1 MTVINR
7 SSRDTRGKLTPRP
20 SAVFPSLTNAPP
32 PPEPE
37 QLQALVDTYGLR
49 WADISRRMEGR
60 TDQQCMGRW
69 RRHLDPS
76 VSRKQWSTKEDRAL
90 AELRVRHGANWS
102 AIAKTMKNRTA
113 QQCRARWF
121 QAHFTGH
128 RYLDDHGN
136 LLSPR
141 SADKAEREVEAAK
154 AAAAAAGKTLRPNGV
169 KAANNNNLNNI
180 LNNIKPAEVDSAS
193 ASPDRKKRR
202 RDSSGSSQDGKL
214 QRRNSEHLR
223 RDGSGRF
230 IPREDSLPH
239 NFVTPP
245 PTTPGVD
252 DSVGLDVSTVPPPI
266 RVKPAG
272 LHRDPSLGLGRQV
285 SLPPDIATLLRG
297 EAPDTGRAAEPLAQF
312 NSGDW
317 GALLTG
323 ELGSVTAVLDQLGEA
338 EMLGGRE
345 SIGKLE
351 SFGSIQMLTR
361 QRSGNVLT
369 RMGSCNDSFAQL
381 ITPELV
387 K

>member
-1 MTVINR
+1 M
-7 SSRDTRGKLTPRP
+7 
-20 SAVFPSLTNAPP
+20 
-32 PPEPE
+32 
-37 QLQALVDTYGLR
+37 DTYGLR

-76 VSRKQWSTKEDRAL
+76 VSRKQWSTKEDRKL

-128 RYLDDHGN
+128 RYLDDSGA

-180 LNNIKPAEVDSAS
+180 LNNIKPLPEVDSAS
-193 ASPDRKKRR
+193 GSPEGRKKRR
-202 RDSSGSSQDGKL
+202 RDSSGSSQDEKL
-214 QRRNSEHLR
+214 QRRNSGHLR

-297 EAPDTGRAAEPLAQF
+297 EAQDTGRAAEPLAQF

-351 SFGSIQMLTR
+351 SFGSLQMLTR
-361 QRSGNVLT
+361 QRSGNMLT

>member
-1 MTVINR
+1 
-7 SSRDTRGKLTPRP
+7 
-20 SAVFPSLTNAPP
+20 
-32 PPEPE
+32 
-37 QLQALVDTYGLR
+37 
-49 WADISRRMEGR
+49 MEGR

-76 VSRKQWSTKEDRAL
+76 VSRKQWTTKEDRKL

-102 AIAKTMKNRTA
+102 AIAKTMSNRTA

-128 RYLDDHGN
+128 RYLDDSGN

-141 SADKAEREVEAAK
+141 SADKAERDVEAAK

-169 KAANNNNLNNI
+169 KASKNTSLNDI
-180 LNNIKPAEVDSAS
+180 LNTIKTTEPETLHG
-193 ASPDRKKRR
+193 SPERKKRR
-202 RDSSGSSQDGKL
+202 RDSGGANQL
-214 QRRNSEHLR
+214 QRRDSGHLR
-223 RDGSGRF
+223 RVGSGRF
-230 IPREDSLPH
+230 VPREDSLPL

-245 PTTPGVD
+245 PTTPGVND
-252 DSVGLDVSTVPPPI
+252 AVGLDMSTHPPPI
-266 RVKPAG
+266 RTKPVG
-272 LHRDPSLGLGRQV
+272 LHRDPSLGLGRQI
-285 SLPPDIATLLRG
+285 SLPPDIAALLKG

-323 ELGSVTAVLDQLGEA
+323 ELGSVTAVLDQLGETDGQ
-338 EMLGGRE
+338 LGGRD

>member
-1 MTVINR
+1 
-7 SSRDTRGKLTPRP
+7 
-20 SAVFPSLTNAPP
+20 
-32 PPEPE
+32 
-37 QLQALVDTYGLR
+37 
-49 WADISRRMEGR
+49 MEGR

-76 VSRKQWSTKEDRAL
+76 VSRNQWSTKEDRKL

-128 RYLDDHGN
+128 RYLDDSGN

-169 KAANNNNLNNI
+169 KAANNNILNNI
-180 LNNIKPAEVDSAS
+180 LNNVKPAEVDSAS
-193 ASPDRKKRR
+193 GSPDRKKRR

-252 DSVGLDVSTVPPPI
+252 DSVGLDVATVPPPI
-266 RVKPAG
+266 RAKPAG

-285 SLPPDIATLLRG
+285 SLDPSLGLGRQVSLDPSLGLGRQVSLDPSLGLGRQVSLDPSLGLGRQVSLPPDVASLLRG
-297 EAPDTGRAAEPLAQF
+297 EAPDAGRAAEPLAQF

-323 ELGSVTAVLDQLGEA
+323 DMGSVTAVLDQLGEA

-345 SIGKLE
+345 GIGKLE

-361 QRSGNVLT
+361 QRSGNMLT
-369 RMGSCNDSFAQL
+369 RMGSCNDSFAQV

>member
-1 MTVINR
+1 M
-7 SSRDTRGKLTPRP
+7 
-20 SAVFPSLTNAPP
+20 
-32 PPEPE
+32 
-37 QLQALVDTYGLR
+37 
-49 WADISRRMEGR
+49 
-60 TDQQCMGRW
+60 
-69 RRHLDPS
+69 
-76 VSRKQWSTKEDRAL
+76 
-90 AELRVRHGANWS
+90 
-102 AIAKTMKNRTA
+102 
-113 QQCRARWF
+113 
-121 QAHFTGH
+121 
-128 RYLDDHGN
+128 
-136 LLSPR
+136 
-141 SADKAEREVEAAK
+141 
-154 AAAAAAGKTLRPNGV
+154 
-169 KAANNNNLNNI
+169 
-180 LNNIKPAEVDSAS
+180 
-193 ASPDRKKRR
+193 
-202 RDSSGSSQDGKL
+202 
-214 QRRNSEHLR
+214 
-223 RDGSGRF
+223 
-230 IPREDSLPH
+230 
-239 NFVTPP
+239 
-245 PTTPGVD
+245 
-252 DSVGLDVSTVPPPI
+252 
-266 RVKPAG
+266 KPAG